1 MGKSQQA
8 ITRRPSLSSYVVTI
22 GYYFYFLLNH
32 LSLGGMVSKGRTQKT
47 ITIGGRITVQ
57 LISSLTRL
65 ELTNEGNIILCV
77 FSEAV

>member
-1 MGKSQQA
+1 
-8 ITRRPSLSSYVVTI
+8 
-22 GYYFYFLLNH
+22 
-32 LSLGGMVSKGRTQKT
+32 MVSKGRTQKT